1 MLLKKVIPA
10 VLLLSVCGQALAAQ
24 IITVSRFEIGKD
36 KWPFNREEVMLTCEK
51 DGSLFAINPSTLMQY
66 PLNDK
71 ADQLFKTKQVKAQ
84 PISVIQSEDKANP
97 GHMMSLQPIVE
108 RTQALCSK

>member
-10 VLLLSVCGQALAAQ
+10 MLLLSLGGQALASE
-24 IITVSRFEIGKD
+24 IITVSRFEVGKTS
-36 KWPFNREEVMLTCEK
+36 WPFSREEVMLSCEK

-71 ADQLFKTKQVKAQ
+71 AEARVK
-84 PISVIQSEDKANP
+84 
-97 GHMMSLQPIVE
+97 
-108 RTQALCSK
+108 

>member
-1 MLLKKVIPA
+1 LLKKVIPA
-10 VLLLSVCGQALAAQ
+10 ILLFSVCGQALAAQ

-66 PLNDK
+66 PLNDLADAQFK
-71 ADQLFKTKQVKAQ
+71 AGQVKAQ
-84 PISVIQSEDKANP
+84 PISVIQTEDKANP
-97 GHMMSLQPIVE
+97 GNMMSLQPIVD
-108 RTQALCSK
+108 RAQALCGK